1 MCPHCNS
8 TEISFDHVEECYKML
23 PYKHQEA
30 QLLVPCDNPNLR
42 PNGFQ
47 LVKDPSGMKGL
58 YWQKRVWR

>member
-1 MCPHCNS
+1 MYTVIH
-8 TEISFDHVEECYKML
+8 KMP

-30 QLLVPCDNPNLR
+30 QLYVPCNNPNLK

-58 YWQKRVWR
+58 YWHKRVWR